1 MHIRVYVQRS
11 FERSWTLSDDTEIR
25 DVNFEDGLLTIKL
38 GKIVPEHHT
47 RKDWFNMALSQQTLD
62 HLLEAEGSL
71 RAAVRCAA
79 TNEKPIVV
87 TQLSQLLMDIE
98 RVREFEKLQDIVDA
112 EIEKWILTDSL
123 FLLII

>member
-1 MHIRVYVQRS
+1 
-11 FERSWTLSDDTEIR
+11 
-25 DVNFEDGLLTIKL
+25 
-38 GKIVPEHHT
+38 
-47 RKDWFNMALSQQTLD
+47 MALSQQTQD

-71 RAAVRCAA
+71 GAAVRCAA

-112 EIEKWILTDSL
+112 EIGKRES
-123 FLLII
+123 

>member
-1 MHIRVYVQRS
+1 
-11 FERSWTLSDDTEIR
+11 
-25 DVNFEDGLLTIKL
+25 
-38 GKIVPEHHT
+38 
-47 RKDWFNMALSQQTLD
+47 MALSQQTQD

-79 TNEKPIVV
+79 TNEKPMVI

-112 EIEKWILTDSL
+112 EIERKRES
-123 FLLII
+123 

>member
-1 MHIRVYVQRS
+1 
-11 FERSWTLSDDTEIR
+11 
-25 DVNFEDGLLTIKL
+25 
-38 GKIVPEHHT
+38 
-47 RKDWFNMALSQQTLD
+47 MALSQQTLD

-112 EIEKWILTDSL
+112 EMQKRES
-123 FLLII
+123 

>member
-1 MHIRVYVQRS
+1 
-11 FERSWTLSDDTEIR
+11 
-25 DVNFEDGLLTIKL
+25 
-38 GKIVPEHHT
+38 
-47 RKDWFNMALSQQTLD
+47 MALSEQTLD
-62 HLLEAEGSL
+62 HLIDAEGSL

-112 EIEKWILTDSL
+112 EIQKKRES
-123 FLLII
+123 